1 MEALGLQMTLKVRA
15 LQTLYGTF
23 SSVAVALPDP
33 SVALC
38 LTGKTHVS
46 RVHNAYY
53 LLIVSFRV
61 DLYIEGASSLGYA
74 AFVNEIRS
82 RAVGAS
88 KQ

>member
-1 MEALGLQMTLKVRA
+1 MESLGSQMTVKLWA
-15 LQTLYGTF
+15 SQTLYSIF
-23 SSVAVALPDP
+23 SSVAAALPDP
-33 SVALC
+33 SVVLC

-61 DLYIEGASSLGYA
+61 DLYIEGASSSGYA